1 MCNLLVHLCKFS
13 DMIKLQVIGNLGKDC
28 ITNSVSGKN
37 VINFS
42 VAHTE
47 KVRDQQGNQKDKTI
61 WVDCAYW
68 TEKTGIAPYLKK
80 GTQVYV
86 EGTPDIRTY
95 PKTDGTTGVSLTL
108 RVLSVQLLGSRPNES
123 GGQES
128 SYAGASNSNSIPAG
142 SSISEPMDDLP
153 F

>member
-108 RVLSVQLLGSRPNES
+108 RVFSVQLLGSRPNES

-128 SYAGASNSNSIPAG
+128 SCAGASNSNSIPAG
-142 SSISEPMDDLP
+142 SSMSEPMDDLP